1 MTRWIAGPIL
11 SLLAAGMFLAAGAL
25 TPGAARAEEK
35 SAAQAGGDKVPVE
48 IVLPKPAFKGTP
60 KNAPPGTNLEP
71 PRKGPRPPMLAP
83 KGTKLVS
90 RGKPVTASDMEPI
103 IGEIKFVTDGQK
115 EANEGSYVEM
125 GPGLQWVQIDLK
137 EPHEIHAIV
146 AWHFHNNARVYK
158 DVVVQI
164 ADDADFVSNVRT
176 VYSNDHDNSSGLGV
190 GTEKEYWET
199 YEGRLIEAAGQ
210 KARFVRLYSKGNT
223 DDDQNHYTEVEVYG
237 IPSK

>member
-1 MTRWIAGPIL
+1 MSRWIAGSVGGL
-11 SLLAAGMFLAAGAL
+11 FAALMFFAGAAL
-25 TPGAARAEEK
+25 APSTARGDDK
-35 SAAQAGGDKVPVE
+35 PAAQAGGDKTPVE

-71 PRKGPRPPMLAP
+71 PRKGPRPPLLAP
-83 KGTKLVS
+83 KGTKLLS
-90 RGKPVTASDMEPI
+90 RGKPVTASDTEPI
-103 IGEIKFVTDGQK
+103 IGEIKFATDGQK

-137 EPHEIHAIV
+137 EPCDIHGIV
-146 AWHFHNNARVYK
+146 VWHFHNNARVYK
-158 DVVVQI
+158 DVVVQV
-164 ADDADFVSNVRT
+164 ADDADFVKHVRT
-176 VYSNDHDNSSGLGV
+176 VYSNDVDNSSGLGV

-199 YEGRLIEAAGQ
+199 YEGRLIEVAGE

-237 IPSK
+237 ISSK